1 MSSTDTGLG
10 NFATLPPELRLCIW
24 DWLFPRHIIGPLKG
38 PPIFKRR
45 RTRLPILRTSKELY
59 AEISHHL
66 YSRISVA
73 IRLNPRKHQ
82 WLAFRIQN
90 LGISWLIEEKEDA
103 IQRGFDKFPLQ
114 RVPIYIGIHPPNP
127 ASPGD
132 LIRLWQN
139 VQSLVNI
146 LEHAPSIKSMH
157 VQFLSNM
164 RYRWHEGEQG
174 LKNVTYSSWYNR
186 QFYDHQIIYLQFCR
200 LEKVQSMKVSY
211 PTELDGVLRW
221 TMEDGAGVHLLKQ
234 DCENDYHCIS
244 GGPHFRISSKFDS
257 LEDFFNKSRSSVLD
271 GAQREQEIAGYTV
284 CVHIKSYC
292 SPILF
297 SRLPISMTTP
307 SAVSYQALAGEI
319 IRRELAL
326 KVTVCLSAGRS
337 NLVYQVDLSEPTR
350 EAYHGSRKPGTVAM
364 PENTGRLM
372 IRFFKPFDTYNE
384 GVRVENKVAAMTVAR
399 LALADSALHTIIPQ
413 VYGWN
418 SGKNEP
424 SGQAWVLEEYVPGKN
439 LGDDFPTLPSDKQQV
454 LLAQLAEVVKAF
466 QDYNFPETAQGFG
479 GLAFNADGNVCAG
492 PPSFQ
497 VVGSP
502 FSSHAELYRGL
513 LDWQLGASDQY
524 ELINGWW
531 ISGLRD
537 RLDRFVAEGLDGVL
551 SKFPTGSSNFRSSE
565 SRSLIWKY
573 KELLKTL
580 YDPEILHITA
590 LLDYGLSHISIPA
603 AEYLHYFH
611 SISGALAAP
620 YSEETEDL
628 REAILHGFPDVENLP
643 NSKPMRQGWAEFG
656 SGRDIQWGLAKAW
669 NDELVRVG
677 ALRPSTIDGADDF
690 SRAHW
695 FIQDLAPWHLFDPA
709 VLEIRTPE
717 QLEEARKEVEA
728 TLGKYL
734 DGWGF

>member
-1 MSSTDTGLG
+1 
-10 NFATLPPELRLCIW
+10 
-24 DWLFPRHIIGPLKG
+24 
-38 PPIFKRR
+38 
-45 RTRLPILRTSKELY
+45 
-59 AEISHHL
+59 
-66 YSRISVA
+66 
-73 IRLNPRKHQ
+73 
-82 WLAFRIQN
+82 
-90 LGISWLIEEKEDA
+90 
-103 IQRGFDKFPLQ
+103 
-114 RVPIYIGIHPPNP
+114 
-127 ASPGD
+127 
-132 LIRLWQN
+132 
-139 VQSLVNI
+139 
-146 LEHAPSIKSMH
+146 
-157 VQFLSNM
+157 
-164 RYRWHEGEQG
+164 
-174 LKNVTYSSWYNR
+174 
-186 QFYDHQIIYLQFCR
+186 
-200 LEKVQSMKVSY
+200 
-211 PTELDGVLRW
+211 
-221 TMEDGAGVHLLKQ
+221 
-234 DCENDYHCIS
+234 
-244 GGPHFRISSKFDS
+244 
-257 LEDFFNKSRSSVLD
+257 
-271 GAQREQEIAGYTV
+271 
-284 CVHIKSYC
+284 
-292 SPILF
+292 
-297 SRLPISMTTP
+297 MTTP

-326 KVTVCLSAGRS
+326 KVSNISHLGYSRS

-372 IRFFKPFDTYNE
+372 IRFFKPFGTYNE

-399 LALADSALHTIIPQ
+399 LALADSALHTIVPQ

-424 SGQAWVLEEYVPGKN
+424 SGQAWVLEKYVPGKN
-439 LGDDFPTLPSDKQQV
+439 LRDDFPTLPSDKQQV
-454 LLAQLAEVVKAF
+454 LLAQLAEAVKAF
-466 QDYNFPETAQGFG
+466 QDYNFPETAQSFG

-513 LDWQLGASDQY
+513 LDWQLGASDRY

-603 AEYLHYFH
+603 AEYLHSFH

-643 NSKPMRQGWAEFG
+643 KSKPMRQG
-656 SGRDIQWGLAKAW
+656 
-669 NDELVRVG
+669 
-677 ALRPSTIDGADDF
+677 
-690 SRAHW
+690 
-695 FIQDLAPWHLFDPA
+695 
-709 VLEIRTPE
+709 
-717 QLEEARKEVEA
+717 
-728 TLGKYL
+728 
-734 DGWGF
+734 

>member
-146 LEHAPSIKSMH
+146 LEHAPSIKITLFSA
-157 VQFLSNM
+157 
-164 RYRWHEGEQG
+164 RWSTEGTG
-174 LKNVTYSSWYNR
+174 NR
-186 QFYDHQIIYLQFCR
+186 RVY
-200 LEKVQSMKVSY
+200 
-211 PTELDGVLRW
+211 
-221 TMEDGAGVHLLKQ
+221 
-234 DCENDYHCIS
+234 
-244 GGPHFRISSKFDS
+244 
-257 LEDFFNKSRSSVLD
+257 
-271 GAQREQEIAGYTV
+271 

-307 SAVSYQALAGEI
+307 SAVTYQALAGEI

-326 KVTVCLSAGRS
+326 KVTVCLS
-337 NLVYQVDLSEPTR
+337 
-350 EAYHGSRKPGTVAM
+350 
-364 PENTGRLM
+364 
-372 IRFFKPFDTYNE
+372 E
-384 GVRVENKVAAMTVAR
+384 G
-399 LALADSALHTIIPQ
+399 
-413 VYGWN
+413 Y
-418 SGKNEP
+418 
-424 SGQAWVLEEYVPGKN
+424 
-439 LGDDFPTLPSDKQQV
+439 
-454 LLAQLAEVVKAF
+454 
-466 QDYNFPETAQGFG
+466 
-479 GLAFNADGNVCAG
+479 
-492 PPSFQ
+492 
-497 VVGSP
+497 
-502 FSSHAELYRGL
+502 
-513 LDWQLGASDQY
+513 LD
-524 ELINGWW
+524 
-531 ISGLRD
+531 
-537 RLDRFVAEGLDGVL
+537 
-551 SKFPTGSSNFRSSE
+551 
-565 SRSLIWKY
+565 
-573 KELLKTL
+573 ELLKTL

>member
-1 MSSTDTGLG
+1 
-10 NFATLPPELRLCIW
+10 
-24 DWLFPRHIIGPLKG
+24 
-38 PPIFKRR
+38 
-45 RTRLPILRTSKELY
+45 
-59 AEISHHL
+59 
-66 YSRISVA
+66 
-73 IRLNPRKHQ
+73 
-82 WLAFRIQN
+82 
-90 LGISWLIEEKEDA
+90 
-103 IQRGFDKFPLQ
+103 
-114 RVPIYIGIHPPNP
+114 
-127 ASPGD
+127 
-132 LIRLWQN
+132 
-139 VQSLVNI
+139 
-146 LEHAPSIKSMH
+146 
-157 VQFLSNM
+157 
-164 RYRWHEGEQG
+164 
-174 LKNVTYSSWYNR
+174 
-186 QFYDHQIIYLQFCR
+186 
-200 LEKVQSMKVSY
+200 
-211 PTELDGVLRW
+211 
-221 TMEDGAGVHLLKQ
+221 
-234 DCENDYHCIS
+234 
-244 GGPHFRISSKFDS
+244 
-257 LEDFFNKSRSSVLD
+257 
-271 GAQREQEIAGYTV
+271 
-284 CVHIKSYC
+284 
-292 SPILF
+292 
-297 SRLPISMTTP
+297 MTTP

-326 KVTVCLSAGRS
+326 KVSNISHLGYSRS

-479 GLAFNADGNVCAG
+479 GLAFNADGNVLVCAIAWTDLW
-492 PPSFQ
+492 PRDSME
-497 VVGSP
+497 
-502 FSSHAELYRGL
+502 FSQNFPRGRPTFV
-513 LDWQLGASDQY
+513 QAS
-524 ELINGWW
+524 L
-531 ISGLRD
+531 
-537 RLDRFVAEGLDGVL
+537 
-551 SKFPTGSSNFRSSE
+551 
-565 SRSLIWKY
+565 
-573 KELLKTL
+573 ELLKTL